1 MNGPLAAIV
10 VLDLPKQVTL
20 HAKANTKRS
29 KATADLQALLRSNCH
44 FLTSKH
50 IGKRFQVLLQFSSLR
65 ECILAVGEFAR
76 AQFPATNRHGDIHIG
91 ISLGEVIDESLTLDL
106 PSHSRARW
114 LTELTSQA
122 SVLLSES
129 AALVGQDIN
138 LLPYGIEE
146 FGEFFD
152 LQSGQAS
159 RVFSLSHPQ
168 LPALSKLEDDRSKHN
183 IPWPT
188 EFFIGREVEIETVA
202 GMLEH
207 MRYVRLIGPSGVGK
221 STLARR
227 IGLEV
232 VDQFRDGVKYV
243 DLGKVSD
250 RAGLLAQIFKS
261 IDFPIEQ
268 SAELNLDLVRR
279 HFGGKSHL
287 IILDGCEDLERYVE
301 PVVNALIKTGLV
313 QVLATSIQSSETAL
327 GVEYLVEDLPV
338 PALDEITCIKDIE
351 AIDAC
356 ALFIDGM
363 RKFRQGLPPQ
373 DGEARTIFELCR
385 RTGGS
390 PLALNLAAR
399 RLKFESLTDV
409 LDNYTEHLIDSE
421 VNASVIRTLDRL
433 SPQCREVIEYASAFA
448 NTWTRAQLSKL
459 MDRSTGNLS
468 EHIQTLQILGLVK
481 EETDAQSRGN
491 FNLSSHFRSGIRSI
505 LRQESRL
512 DSVRER
518 HLLMILDLCR
528 TAIQEMNGPDQKRH
542 LDFLNSV
549 AEDLE
554 SALQFLIESKPSV
567 DDFIEAMRSTWL
579 YWFKRNRLRA
589 VLTLADEALERF
601 DSDDPIGGARLRML
615 KAIFLTKAG
624 ESDLAISLLCE
635 ARGTIDP
642 VLEPILFCQVH
653 VNLGIALW
661 ADDRPL
667 EALQAYS
674 SALPIAEHHDHK
686 SLMLS
691 AITGLCS
698 TSISNND
705 VASAAKWQVRFRE
718 IARDSPDFLDRW
730 NLNMSEI
737 QLAWARGDYI
747 NAGKLI
753 LQGLEEARMG
763 GDSALISR
771 TYLWKAQVEA
781 SSGQMESAA
790 TSLGSCV
797 SIMNSDEHKFNRTNI
812 RRMQEIEKAIATQ
825 LGDHTLNQLKFAGGL
840 DAMNWL

>member
-1 MNGPLAAIV
+1 MNGPLAAV
-10 VLDLPKQVTL
+10 AVLDLPKQITL
-20 HAKANTKRS
+20 HAKADTKRS
-29 KATADLQALLRSNCH
+29 KVTADLQELLRCNCN
-44 FLTSKH
+44 FLSSRQ
-50 IGKRFQVLLQFSSLR
+50 IGKRFQVFLEFASLR
-65 ECILAVGEFAR
+65 ECILAVGKFSR
-76 AQFPATNRHGDIHIG
+76 AQFPGAHKYGQIHIG
-91 ISLGEVIDESLTLDL
+91 ISLGEILDESLIHDHPTIT
-106 PSHSRARW
+106 RARW

-129 AALVGQDIN
+129 AALVAQDID
-138 LLPYGIEE
+138 LLPYGIEM

-152 LQSGQAS
+152 LQSGQVA

-168 LPALSKLEDDRSKHN
+168 LPPLPKLEDDRSKHN

-188 EFFIGREVEIETVA
+188 EFFIGREVEIETVG
-202 GMLEH
+202 GMIEH
-207 MRYVRLIGPSGVGK
+207 IRYVRLIGASGVGK

-243 DLGKVSD
+243 DLGKISD
-250 RAGLLAQIFKS
+250 RAGLLAQIFRS

-287 IILDGCEDLERYVE
+287 IILDGCEDLERHVE
-301 PVVNALIKTGLV
+301 PLVNALLKTGLV

-338 PALDEITCIKDIE
+338 PALDEITCINDIE

-373 DGEARTIFELCR
+373 DSEARIIFELCR

-481 EETDAQSRGN
+481 EETDAQSRGV

-505 LRQESRL
+505 LQQESRL
-512 DSVRER
+512 DSIRER
-518 HLLMILDLCR
+518 HFFVILDLCR
-528 TAIQEMNGPDQKRH
+528 TSIQEVNGPDQKRH
-542 LDFLNSV
+542 LDFLNNV

-554 SALQFLIESKPSV
+554 AALQFLIESKPSV
-567 DDFIEAMRSTWL
+567 TDFIDAMRSTWT

-589 VLTLADEALERF
+589 VLALADQALARF
-601 DSDDPIGGARLRML
+601 DHDDPIGGARLRML
-615 KAIFLTKAG
+615 KAIFLTKVG
-624 ESDLAISLLCE
+624 QSDVAVSLLCE
-635 ARGTIDP
+635 ALRTADP
-642 VLEPILFCQVH
+642 ELDPILFCQLQ
-653 VNLGIALW
+653 VNLGISLW
-661 ADDRPL
+661 AEDRPL

-674 SALPIAEHHDHK
+674 CVLPIAERLDHRA
-686 SLMLS
+686 LLLS

-705 VASAAKWQVRFRE
+705 VESAEKWQERFRE
-718 IARDSPDFLDRW
+718 IAKDSTDFLDRW

-737 QLAWARGDYI
+737 QLAWASGNYSD
-747 NAGKLI
+747 AGKLI
-753 LQGLEEARMG
+753 LQGLEEAKKG
-763 GDSALISR
+763 GDSTLVSR
-771 TYLWKAQVEA
+771 TYLWKAQIEA

-790 TSLGSCV
+790 TSLGTCV
-797 SIMNSDEHKFNRTNI
+797 SIMNSDEHNFYRTNI
-812 RRMQEIEKAIATQ
+812 HRMQEIEKMISTQ
-825 LGDHTLNQLKFAGGL
+825 LGDYSLNQFKFMGSI
-840 DAMNWL
+840 DALNWL